1 MGVSIVKKP
10 HLLKMLPQSY
20 QICFQQQLKKTEYL
34 TLTIL
39 VFLLQA
45 HKQVSIE
52 FLATLMPYPIMF
64 ESRRRG
70 IQRFLKLPIL
80 KIEKLW
86 FPLIKYILRIHFK
99 NKKELMVAI
108 DRTQWR
114 DKNIFMISL
123 IWEHRALPLYWQILS
138 KRGSSNLQEQQ
149 LLISPILSLL
159 KKYQLLVLG
168 DREFGSVKL
177 ASWLCEKNVRF
188 VLRVKKGRYIQQEGE
203 EFKRLSECG
212 LVPGTS
218 FYLKG
223 VKVTKQKGFGCFD
236 IAGYWKRKYR
246 NSGEDEGWYLL
257 TNIGTLKQAVT
268 AFKCRSGI
276 EAMFKDCKTGGYNL
290 EKSHACD
297 DRLKTLI
304 LLIALAYS
312 CAILQGRK
320 LKLMGIQKYIGRVTE
335 YRRSQPRHSSFWVG
349 LYGQCWVVGM
359 EFCQEIVG
367 ELMSE
372 RRNKLPFF
380 QRGHRAM
387 SLILSSF

>member
-1 MGVSIVKKP
+1 M
-10 HLLKMLPQSY
+10 
-20 QICFQQQLKKTEYL
+20 
-34 TLTIL
+34 
-39 VFLLQA
+39 
-45 HKQVSIE
+45 
-52 FLATLMPYPIMF
+52 
-64 ESRRRG
+64 
-70 IQRFLKLPIL
+70 
-80 KIEKLW
+80 
-86 FPLIKYILRIHFK
+86 
-99 NKKELMVAI
+99 
-108 DRTQWR
+108 
-114 DKNIFMISL
+114 
-123 IWEHRALPLYWQILS
+123 
-138 KRGSSNLQEQQ
+138 
-149 LLISPILSLL
+149 
-159 KKYQLLVLG
+159 
-168 DREFGSVKL
+168 
-177 ASWLCEKNVRF
+177 F
-188 VLRVKKGRYIQQEGE
+188 VLIVKKGRYIQQEGE

-276 EAMFKDCKTGGYNL
+276 ETMFKDYKTGGYNL
-290 EKSHACD
+290 EKSHAWD

-359 EFCQEIVG
+359 EFCQEIVR

-372 RRNKLPFF
+372 RHNKLPFF
-380 QRGHRAM
+380 QRGHWAM

>member
-1 MGVSIVKKP
+1 
-10 HLLKMLPQSY
+10 MLPSSY

-39 VFLLQA
+39 VFLLQV

-99 NKKELMVAI
+99 KKKQLMIAI

-114 DKNIFMISL
+114 DKNIFVISL
-123 IWEHRALPLYWQILS
+123 IWERRALPLYWQILS

-149 LLISPILSLL
+149 LLIRPILKLL
-159 KKYQLLVLG
+159 KNYQLVVLG

-177 ASWLCEKNVRF
+177 ASWLCEKNVTF
-188 VLRVKKGRYIQQEGE
+188 VLRVKQGRYIQEEEEG
-203 EFKRLSECG
+203 FKRLSECG

-218 FYLKG
+218 FYFRE
-223 VKVTKQKGFGCFD
+223 VKVTKQKGFGKFD
-236 IAGYWKRKYR
+236 IAGYWRRKYR
-246 NSGEDEGWYLL
+246 DSGEDEGWYLL
-257 TNIGTLKQAVT
+257 TNIGSFKKAVS

-290 EKSHACD
+290 EKSHACN
-297 DRLKTLI
+297 DRLNSLI

-335 YRRSQPRHSSFWVG
+335 YRRSHRRHSSFWIG
-349 LYGQCWVVGM
+349 LYGQSWVVGM
-359 EFCQEIVG
+359 EFCQEIVT
-367 ELMSE
+367 ELMRI

-380 QRGHRAM
+380 QRGLRAM
-387 SLILSSF
+387 SLILSGF